1 MNTRR
6 LQFRPAFTMIEL
18 IVVIVMLGVLAGAV
32 IPRMMRR
39 SDREAEQNVRV
50 LADLFSTAAARSA
63 IAGQHVALWYD
74 AAGDGKM
81 WMETSRAASA
91 SDFETNPVWAPDPI
105 VSEQRSD
112 RVTFVSGTVDGRA
125 LDTRKWTIEMVP
137 GQERGMIVASFR
149 DREGTRTWSVVLAPG
164 SLRAQVVEGATPLD
178 ESVDLDATGMGEV
191 SW

>member
-1 MNTRR
+1 MFRR
-6 LQFRPAFTMIEL
+6 TTKSRSAFTMIEL

-50 LADLFSTAAARSA
+50 LADLFSTGAARSS
-63 IAGQHVALWYD
+63 IAGQHVALWFD
-74 AAGDGKM
+74 TSGDGKM

-105 VSEQRSD
+105 VSEQRAD
-112 RVTFVSGTVDGRA
+112 RLTFVSGTVDGRA

-149 DREGTRTWSVVLAPG
+149 DREGTRTWSIVLAPG

>member
-1 MNTRR
+1 MLRR
-6 LQFRPAFTMIEL
+6 TTHSRTAFTMIEL
-18 IVVIVMLGVLAGAV
+18 IVVVVMLGVLAGAV

-50 LADLFSTAAARSA
+50 LADLFSTAAARAS
-63 IAGQHVALWYD
+63 IAGQHVALWFD
-74 AAGDGKM
+74 ASGDGRM

-91 SDFETNPVWAPDPI
+91 SDFETSPAWAPDPI
-105 VSEQRSD
+105 VSDQRAD
-112 RVTFVSGTVDGRA
+112 RLTFVAGTVDGRA

-137 GQERGMIVASFR
+137 GQERGVIVASFR
-149 DREGTRTWSVVLAPG
+149 DREGTRTWSIVLPSG

-178 ESVDLDATGMGEV
+178 ESIDLDSTGMGEV

>member
-1 MNTRR
+1 MTTRR
-6 LQFRPAFTMIEL
+6 VPFRSAFTMIEL

-74 AAGDGKM
+74 ASGDGRM

-91 SDFETNPVWAPDPI
+91 SDFETNPVWAIDPI
-105 VSEQRSD
+105 ISEQRAD
-112 RVTFVSGTVDGRA
+112 RLTFVSGSLGGRS

-149 DREGTRTWSVVLAPG
+149 DREGTRTWSIVLPPG
-164 SLRAQVVEGATPLD
+164 TLRAQVLEGDTPRD
-178 ESVDLDATGMGEV
+178 DSIDLDATGMGEV
-191 SW
+191 PW

>member
-1 MNTRR
+1 MSNRHV
-6 LQFRPAFTMIEL
+6 QSRPGFTMIEL
-18 IVVIVMLGVLAGAV
+18 IVVVVMLGVLAGAV

-50 LADLFSTAAARSA
+50 LADFFSTAAARAA

-74 AAGDGKM
+74 ATGDGRM

-105 VSEQRSD
+105 VPEQRAD
-112 RVTFVSGTVDGRA
+112 RLTFFSGSVDGRA
-125 LDTRKWTIEMVP
+125 LDNRKWTIEMVP

-149 DREGTRTWSVVLAPG
+149 DREGTRTWSIVLAPG

>member
-1 MNTRR
+1 MTTRR
-6 LQFRPAFTMIEL
+6 VQLRPAFTMIEL

-32 IPRMMRR
+32 IPRMTRR

-74 AAGDGKM
+74 ASGDGRM

-91 SDFETNPVWAPDPI
+91 SDFESNPVWAVDPI
-105 VSEQRSD
+105 ISEQRAD
-112 RVTFVSGTVDGRA
+112 RLTFVSGSLDGRT

-137 GQERGMIVASFR
+137 GQERGMAVATFR
-149 DREGTRTWSVVLAPG
+149 DREGTRTWSIVLPPG
-164 SLRAQVVEGATPLD
+164 SLRAQVLEGETPRD
-178 ESVDLDATGMGEV
+178 DSIDLDASGMGEV

>member
-1 MNTRR
+1 
-6 LQFRPAFTMIEL
+6 MIEL

-32 IPRMMRR
+32 IPRMTRR

-74 AAGDGKM
+74 ASGDGRM

-91 SDFETNPVWAPDPI
+91 SDFESNPVWAVDPI
-105 VSEQRSD
+105 ISEQRAD
-112 RVTFVSGTVDGRA
+112 RLTFVSGSLDGRA

-137 GQERGMIVASFR
+137 GQERGMAVATFR
-149 DREGTRTWSVVLAPG
+149 DREGTRAWSIVLPPG
-164 SLRAQVVEGATPLD
+164 SLRAQVLEGDTPRD
-178 ESVDLDATGMGEV
+178 DSIDLDATGMGEV